1 MALRSHAMLVKLLG
15 ADHARLIYVDNMLGL
30 AQAHAGHVSEALA
43 TLDATVKK
51 VRATLKPDAPMLG
64 SVLGSLGTARYFAQD
79 YDGALVALGES
90 RRILADSKQA
100 MRGRVT
106 LRLGMV
112 QLALHQPDALATLD
126 ASRRELAES
135 GGGAGY
141 GACAR
146 AAYGVALAR
155 AGDAAGG
162 EKEARAAREDVRT
175 GKDAGSA
182 RSGEIDLMLADV
194 LQRPEQA
201 QEALGLRRE
210 ALGIYR
216 QILGPDHPRTRAL
229 AAALGPTVGA

>member
-1 MALRSHAMLVKLLG
+1 LS
-15 ADHARLIYVDNMLGL
+15 
-30 AQAHAGHVSEALA
+30 
-43 TLDATVKK
+43 
-51 VRATLKPDAPMLG
+51 
-64 SVLGSLGTARYFAQD
+64 
-79 YDGALVALGES
+79 ES

-106 LRLGMV
+106 LRLGIV
-112 QLALHQPDALATLD
+112 QLALHQPDALATLE

-155 AGDAAGG
+155 AGDAVGG
-162 EKEARAAREDVRT
+162 EKEARAAREEVRA

-182 RSGEIDLMLADV
+182 RSGEIDLMLADL
-194 LQRPEQA
+194 LQRPEQM

-210 ALGIYR
+210 ALAVY
-216 QILGPDHPRTRAL
+216 QHVLGPAHPRTRAL
-229 AAALGPTVGA
+229 AALIGSRIDA